1 MKRKEGID
9 TMIFDITPKEFAKD
23 LFNRFYGIN
32 GVGYYQAK
40 TCALMAVDLL
50 IEELDP
56 KSETEIFIP
65 KIDLYE
71 AAKKQ
76 LLKI

>member
-9 TMIFDITPKEFAKD
+9 TMTFDITPKEFAKD

-32 GVGYYQAK
+32 GVGYYQAR
-40 TCALMAVDLL
+40 TCAIMAIDLL
-50 IEELDP
+50 IEELNP
-56 KSETEIFIP
+56 EIDATLFVN

-71 AAKKQ
+71 KTKKT
-76 LLKI
+76 LLKL